1 MQRNLQMK
9 NLVSLSFSAEDL
21 TALDAALI
29 VIEEK
34 LAGLVSL
41 TPAQVRSL
49 AKMGEKS
56 EVFCR
61 SVLQVLGQNP
71 QVVTPALG
79 LPEANADLAAL
90 DALRP
95 RLRRLKL
102 LTTRGEDTLQALG
115 ADVMSAALEGYAL
128 LKVSGRSSGL
138 EDQRRELGSRFSR
151 SARPEEVEEAAE
163 PV

>member
-1 MQRNLQMK
+1 MK
-9 NLVSLSFSAEDL
+9 NLVTLSFPPDDL
-21 TALDAALI
+21 AAVDAALA
-29 VIEEK
+29 VIEAR
-34 LAGLVSL
+34 LSGLVSL
-41 TPAQVRSL
+41 APEQVRSL

-61 SVLQVLGQNP
+61 NVLQVLEQNP

-79 LPEANADLAAL
+79 LAEATADLAAL

-102 LTTRGEDTLQALG
+102 LTTRGEDTQLALG

-128 LKVSGRSSGL
+128 LKVSGRTLGL
-138 EDQRRELGSRFSR
+138 EDQRRELGSRFER
-151 SARPEEVEEAAE
+151 SARRTEEAPAAE
-163 PV
+163 PA

>member
-1 MQRNLQMK
+1 M
-9 NLVSLSFSAEDL
+9 V
-21 TALDAALI
+21 
-29 VIEEK
+29 EEK

-41 TPAQVRSL
+41 SPPEVRGL

-61 SVLQVLGQNP
+61 SVLQVLEQNP

-79 LPEANADLAAL
+79 LDEANADLATL

-102 LTTRGEDTLQALG
+102 LTTRGEDTLLALG
-115 ADVMSAALEGYAL
+115 ADVMSASLEGYAL
-128 LKVSGRSSGL
+128 LKVSGRASGL
-138 EDQRRELGSRFSR
+138 EDQRRELGSTRF
-151 SARPEEVEEAAE
+151 ARGPRREEVEPAAE
-163 PV
+163 PA

>member
-1 MQRNLQMK
+1 MK
-9 NLVSLSFSAEDL
+9 NLISLSYPAEDL
-21 TALDAALI
+21 AALDAALL
-29 VIEEK
+29 VVEEK
-34 LAGLVSL
+34 LANLVSL

-61 SVLQVLGQNP
+61 SVLEVLEQNP

-79 LPEANADLAAL
+79 LPEAKADLAVL

-102 LTTRGEDTLQALG
+102 LTTRGEDTLLALG
-115 ADVMSAALEGYAL
+115 ADVMSASLEGYAL
-128 LKVSGRSSGL
+128 LKVSGRASGL
-138 EDQRRELGSRFSR
+138 EDQRRELGSVRFGR
-151 SARPEEVEEAAE
+151 GPRREEEDEAAE
-163 PV
+163 TV

>member
-1 MQRNLQMK
+1 MK
-9 NLVSLSFSAEDL
+9 NLISLSYSAEDL
-21 TALDAALI
+21 AALDAALL
-29 VIEEK
+29 VVEEK

-61 SVLQVLGQNP
+61 SVLEVLEQNP

-79 LPEANADLAAL
+79 LSEAQADLVAL

-95 RLRRLKL
+95 RLRRIKL
-102 LTTRGEDTLQALG
+102 LTTRGEDTLLALG
-115 ADVMSAALEGYAL
+115 ADVMAAALEGYAL
-128 LKVSGRSSGL
+128 LKVSGRASGL
-138 EDQRRELGSRFSR
+138 EDLRRELGSTRFAR
-151 SARPEEVEEAAE
+151 SPRREEEEAAAE
-163 PV
+163 PA

>member
-1 MQRNLQMK
+1 MK

-21 TALDAALI
+21 AALDAALL
-29 VIEEK
+29 VIEQK
-34 LAGLVSL
+34 LGGLVSL
-41 TPAQVRSL
+41 TTAEVRGL

-61 SVLQVLGQNP
+61 SVLQVLQQNP

-79 LPEANADLAAL
+79 LPEANDDLAAL

-102 LTTRGEDTLQALG
+102 LTTRGEDTLLALG

-128 LKVSGRSSGL
+128 LKVSGRASGL
-138 EDQRRELGSRFSR
+138 EDQRRELGSRF
-151 SARPEEVEEAAE
+151 ARAGRKEDEDEEAVE

>member
-1 MQRNLQMK
+1 VK

-21 TALDAALI
+21 AAMDAALA

-41 TPAQVRSL
+41 STKQVRGL
-49 AKMGEKS
+49 FKMGEKS

-61 SVLQVLGQNP
+61 NVPQVLDQNP

-79 LPEANADLAAL
+79 LPEANGDLAAL

-102 LTTRGEDTLQALG
+102 LTTRGEDTLVALG

-128 LKVSGRSSGL
+128 LKVSGRASGL
-138 EDQRRELGSRFSR
+138 EDQRRELGTRFSR
-151 SARPEEVEEAAE
+151 AGRKEDEEAAVE

>member
-1 MQRNLQMK
+1 MK
-9 NLVSLSFSAEDL
+9 NLVTLTFQPDDL
-21 TALDAALI
+21 AAVDAALA
-29 VIEEK
+29 VIEQK
-34 LAGLVSL
+34 LSGLVSL
-41 TPAQVRSL
+41 SPEQVRSL

-61 SVLQVLGQNP
+61 SVLQVLEQNP

-102 LTTRGEDTLQALG
+102 LTTRGEDTQLALG

-128 LKVSGRSSGL
+128 LKVSGRAIGL
-138 EDQRRELGSRFSR
+138 EDQRRELGSRFER
-151 SARPEEVEEAAE
+151 SARRTEETQAAE
-163 PV
+163 PA

>member
-1 MQRNLQMK
+1 MQVK
-9 NLVSLSFSAEDL
+9 NIVSLSFSAEDL
-21 TALDAALI
+21 AAVDAALV

-41 TPAQVRSL
+41 STAQVRSL
-49 AKMGEKS
+49 FKMGEKS

-61 SVLQVLGQNP
+61 SVLQVLEQNP

-79 LPEANADLAAL
+79 LPEASLDLAAL

-95 RLRRLKL
+95 RLRRIKL
-102 LTTRGEDTLQALG
+102 LSTRGEDTLLALG

-128 LKVSGRSSGL
+128 LKVSGRTSGL
-138 EDQRRELGSRFSR
+138 EDQRRELGARFSR
-151 SARPEEVEEAAE
+151 SSRGEEEKEEATE
-163 PV
+163 PA

>member
-1 MQRNLQMK
+1 MK
-9 NLVSLSFSAEDL
+9 NLVSLSFPAEDL
-21 TALDAALI
+21 AALDAALL
-29 VIEEK
+29 VIEQK
-34 LAGLVSL
+34 LDGLVSL
-41 TPAQVRSL
+41 TTAEVRSL

-61 SVLQVLGQNP
+61 RVLQVMEQNP
-71 QVVTPALG
+71 QVVPPALG
-79 LPEANADLAAL
+79 LLEANDDLAAL

-102 LTTRGEDTLQALG
+102 LTTRGEDTLLALG

-128 LKVSGRSSGL
+128 LKVSGRASGL
-138 EDQRRELGSRFSR
+138 EDQRRELGSRRFSR
-151 SARPEEVEEAAE
+151 SGRKEEDEEAVE

>member
-1 MQRNLQMK
+1 MK
-9 NLVSLSFSAEDL
+9 NLVSLSFSTEDL
-21 TALDAALI
+21 AALDAALL
-29 VIEEK
+29 VVEEK

-41 TPAQVRSL
+41 TPPEVRGL

-61 SVLQVLGQNP
+61 SVLQVLEQNP
-71 QVVTPALG
+71 QVVTQALG
-79 LPEANADLAAL
+79 LAEANTDLAAV

-102 LTTRGEDTLQALG
+102 LTTRGEDTLLALG

-138 EDQRRELGSRFSR
+138 EDQRRELGSRRFDRSSR
-151 SARPEEVEEAAE
+151 REEDEEAVE
-163 PV
+163 PA